1 MTKKTAEN
9 QVVEEKEGF
18 VDGEGYPNCEG
29 EPCANM
35 AEEAKDETDTVA
47 EESVAAEQAQEQTEE
62 QTEEEA
68 PKVEDIDWKDR
79 YIRLQAEFDN
89 FRKRTLREKM
99 ALIESGGSDVWKA
112 VLPVLDDME
121 RAIAASEKSEDIAA
135 LREGEKLIYNKFVDI
150 MRQKGVVAIEAL
162 DAEFNPDLHEAV
174 ARFAAGEEKSG
185 KVIDVVQ
192 QGYKQGEQV
201 LRYAKVVVGE

>member
-1 MTKKTAEN
+1 MTKKTSEN
-9 QVVEEKEGF
+9 QVVDEKDGVVEETTAQSA
-18 VDGEGYPNCEG
+18 DATAN
-29 EPCANM
+29 ANM
-35 AEEAKDETDTVA
+35 ADEKEASTDTVA
-47 EESVAAEQAQEQTEE
+47 EEPSVEE
-62 QTEEEA
+62 
-68 PKVEDIDWKDR
+68 IDWKDR

-121 RAIAASEKSEDIAA
+121 RAIIASEKSDDINA
-135 LREGEKLIYNKFVDI
+135 LREGERLIYNKFVDI
-150 MRQKGVVAIEAL
+150 MRQKKVVEIESMGV
-162 DAEFNPDLHEAV
+162 DFDPDIHEAV
-174 ARFAAGEEKSG
+174 ARFAAGEDKSG

-192 QGYKQGEQV
+192 RGYKQGEQV

>member
-1 MTKKTAEN
+1 MIKFRDMTKKTSEN
-9 QVVEEKEGF
+9 QNVEEREG
-18 VDGEGYPNCEG
+18 VVGAEGTPNCEG
-29 EPCANM
+29 EGCANM
-35 AEEAKDETDTVA
+35 ADEENKGADTVA
-47 EESVAAEQAQEQTEE
+47 EEADEA
-62 QTEEEA
+62 EA
-68 PKVEDIDWKDR
+68 PKVEEVDWRDK
-79 YIRLQAEFDN
+79 YLRLQAEFDN

-135 LREGEKLIYNKFVDI
+135 LREGERLIYNKFVDI
-150 MRQKGVVAIEAL
+150 MRQKGVVEIEAL
-162 DAEFNPDLHEAV
+162 DTDFNPDLHEAV

-192 QGYKQGEQV
+192 RGYKQGEQV
-201 LRYAKVVVGE
+201 LRYTKVVVGE